1 MTREA
6 TTILD
11 SRPPGGLFVL
21 PKSAAISMPMNTTTS
36 RPPRPAPARRR
47 GGEPES
53 LEVRQV
59 NALLLTRGWAPR
71 DVDHLC
77 GWADGT
83 FSAERSRNFSG
94 GDGVRARVERAF
106 FTRIWSDERTWL
118 LREACV
124 RRYAF
129 DPALQERAV
138 LRAWIKQLG
147 LEHRTNGS
155 ATRDQMASVLLN
167 HMATKAA

>member
-1 MTREA
+1 MNPPP
-6 TTILD
+6 
-11 SRPPGGLFVL
+11 SRP
-21 PKSAAISMPMNTTTS
+21 
-36 RPPRPAPARRR
+36 RRPAPARHH
-47 GGEPES
+47 GGEPEP

-106 FTRIWSDERTWL
+106 STRIWSDERTWL